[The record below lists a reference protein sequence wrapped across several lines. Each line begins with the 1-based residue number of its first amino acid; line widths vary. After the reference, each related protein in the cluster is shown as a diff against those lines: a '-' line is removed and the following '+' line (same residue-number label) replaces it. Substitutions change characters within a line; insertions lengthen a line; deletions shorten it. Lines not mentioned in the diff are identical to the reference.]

1 MRQIPESALPDTRVD
16 RWQQIWSHREQLLRV
31 ARRRS
36 MSPQDAEDAVHEAMA
51 RAAERPHLDGNRLG
65 AWLTAVTVRLCVD
78 QHRQLSRDT
87 GIRRR
92 AGSMLSAPSV
102 VPHEEIV
109 CDQAEARWLARQ
121 GTALPESQRVALQL
135 KAQDLDVAQVAQRMG
150 LTYKAAESLLGRA
163 RRTLRAALAA
173 TIAAV
178 AVGLWRGR
186 PRINGGTP
194 TAASPAVLASA
205 GTLMLAG
212 LVLMLSP
219 GADAEPAS
227 RPDRDGR
234 SDVVFVSSP
243 QEPGARPSV
252 TPAAVTGQERL
263 GVRAVAERTSRP
275 AGGSG
280 RDDGPVEGGG
290 SASDQGPL
298 PGVPGM
304 PAAELPTLP
313 TVPALPPVPAVPVV
327 PPVPSLPSVPTLP
340 VPAVEPDQ
348 VVRPNVDVPG
358 LPGPLSSVNPPLL
371 PLD

>member
-1 MRQIPESALPDTRVD
+1 MRQFPESASGMRVD

-36 MSPQDAEDAVHEAMA
+36 TSPQDAEDAVHEAMA
-51 RAAERPHLDGNRLG
+51 RAAERPHLDGDRLG

-87 GIRRR
+87 EIRRR
-92 AGSMLSAPSV
+92 ADSMLSAPSV
-102 VPHEEIV
+102 IPHEEVV

-121 GTALPESQRVALQL
+121 GATLPESQRVALQL

-173 TIAAV
+173 TLAAV

-194 TAASPAVLASA
+194 TVVSPAIPASA
-205 GTLMLAG
+205 GALMLAG

-219 GADAEPAS
+219 EADAGPTS
-227 RPDRDGR
+227 RSDRDGR

-243 QEPGARPSV
+243 QEPGARPSA
-252 TPAAVTGQERL
+252 TRAAVASQERL
-263 GVRAVAERTSRP
+263 GAGAIAETASQLADDSR
-275 AGGSG
+275 GY
-280 RDDGPVEGGG
+280 DGPVEGGG
-290 SASDQGPL
+290 PASDQRPL
-298 PGVPGM
+298 PGASGL

-313 TVPALPPVPAVPVV
+313 AVPALPPVPALPVV
-327 PPVPSLPSVPTLP
+327 LPVPSLPSVPTLP
-340 VPAVEPDQ
+340 VPALEPDD
-348 VVRPNVDVPG
+348 VVRPNADVPG